1 MPSRWSSRRCP
12 PGRWASWVSPSIR
25 WRSPWP
31 SGRPW
36 PTDSTRG
43 ERVSNYW
50 IGDSIGRVLGPLTL
64 QSLRELIGSGRLK
77 AVTRASRDGSSW
89 EPIEHFNEVK
99 DLLSAA
105 RPTPSTEQQQ
115 AEQLRQRLSQMQNVP
130 AHQLFGVK
138 ADAPLEELRGA
149 FFRLAKRFSPEHQ
162 GPNTHPELR
171 KVNAEVFELLAR
183 RMREAE
189 AQGSARAAAAARPA
203 APQVGRGAQQAPTYT
218 YSAEEFVGLQMMRN
232 DRLQV
237 EVKVSARNVGIF
249 TDHRIINLQAGG
261 LFLPTDKPLQLGTRV
276 DLVLSF
282 EERQIKLR
290 SSVIWEYTLDD
301 GKQPRGYGLGLADL
315 RQEERAFID
324 EFLRNNRVAAPTSS
338 R

>member
-1 MPSRWSSRRCP
+1 M
-12 PGRWASWVSPSIR
+12 
-25 WRSPWP
+25 
-31 SGRPW
+31 
-36 PTDSTRG
+36 
-43 ERVSNYW
+43 SNYW

-115 AEQLRQRLSQMQNVP
+115 AERLRQQLSQMQNVP
-130 AHQLFGVK
+130 VHQLFGVK

-149 FFRLAKRFSPEHQ
+149 FFRLARRFSPEHQ

-189 AQGSARAAAAARPA
+189 VQGSARAAPAARVA
-203 APQVGRGAQQAPTYT
+203 APQGGRAAQQAPAYT
-218 YSAEEFVGLQMMRN
+218 YSAEEFVGLQMRN

-249 TDHRIINLQAGG
+249 TEHRIINLQAGG
-261 LFLPTDKPLQLGTRV
+261 LFIPTEKPLQLGTRV
-276 DLVLSF
+276 ELVLTF
-282 EERQIKLR
+282 EEKQIKLR

-324 EFLRNNRVAAPTSS
+324 EFLRNHRVAAPTSS

>member
-1 MPSRWSSRRCP
+1 M
-12 PGRWASWVSPSIR
+12 
-25 WRSPWP
+25 
-31 SGRPW
+31 
-36 PTDSTRG
+36 
-43 ERVSNYW
+43 SNYW

-77 AVTRASRDGSSW
+77 AVVRASRDGSSW
-89 EPIEHFNEVK
+89 EPIEQFTEVK
-99 DLLSAA
+99 DLLSAT
-105 RPTPSTEQQQ
+105 RPDPAAGLKQ
-115 AEQLRQRLSQMQNVP
+115 AERLRQQLRQMQELP

-149 FFRLAKRFSPEHQ
+149 FFRMAKRFSPEHL
-162 GPNTHPELR
+162 GSDTPPELR
-171 KVNAEVFELLAR
+171 KVSAEVFELLAR

-189 AQGSARAAAAARPA
+189 STPRAAPGARTATPNAVRATPQAA
-203 APQVGRGAQQAPTYT
+203 QASGYT
-218 YSAEEFVGLQMMRN
+218 YSAEEFVGLQMRN

-237 EVKVSARNVGIF
+237 ELKVTARNAGIF

-261 LFLPTDKPLQLGTRV
+261 LFIPTDKPLKLGMRV
-276 DLVLSF
+276 DLVLNF
-282 EERQIKLR
+282 EQTQKQIKLR

-315 RQEERAFID
+315 RPEERSFVD
-324 EFLRNNRVAAPTSS
+324 EFLRTHRAPAPTSS

>member
-1 MPSRWSSRRCP
+1 MS
-12 PGRWASWVSPSIR
+12 
-25 WRSPWP
+25 
-31 SGRPW
+31 
-36 PTDSTRG
+36 
-43 ERVSNYW
+43 SNYW
-50 IGDSIGRVLGPLTL
+50 IGDSVGRVLGPLTL

-77 AVTRASRDGSSW
+77 AVVRASRDGSSW
-89 EPIEHFNEVK
+89 EPIEQFNEVK

-105 RPTPSTEQQQ
+105 RAGPAVGAQQ
-115 AEQLRQRLSQMQNVP
+115 AERLRQQLRQMQDLP

-149 FFRLAKRFSPEHQ
+149 FFRLARRFSPEHL
-162 GPNTHPELR
+162 GSDTHPELR
-171 KVNAEVFELLAR
+171 KVSTEVFELLAR

-189 AQGSARAAAAARPA
+189 ALGSARGAPGARTATPNAVRATQPAAA
-203 APQVGRGAQQAPTYT
+203 GYT
-218 YSAEEFVGLQMMRN
+218 YSAEEFVGLQMRN

-237 EVKVSARNVGIF
+237 ELKVSARNAGIF

-261 LFLPTDKPLQLGTRV
+261 LFIPTDKPLKLGTRV
-276 DLVLSF
+276 DLVLNF
-282 EERQIKLR
+282 EQAQKLIKLR

-315 RQEERAFID
+315 RPEERTFVD
-324 EFLRNNRVAAPTSS
+324 EFLRSHRAPAPTSS

>member
-1 MPSRWSSRRCP
+1 M
-12 PGRWASWVSPSIR
+12 
-25 WRSPWP
+25 
-31 SGRPW
+31 
-36 PTDSTRG
+36 TT
-43 ERVSNYW
+43 NYW

-99 DLLSAA
+99 DLLGALKANPSAEA
-105 RPTPSTEQQQ
+105 QQ
-115 AEQLRQRLSQMQNVP
+115 AERLRQQMNQMKGMP

-138 ADAPLEELRGA
+138 ADAPVEELRGA
-149 FFRLAKRFSPEHQ
+149 FFRLARRYSPEHQ
-162 GPNTHPELR
+162 GPDTHPELR
-171 KVNAEVFELLAR
+171 KVHAEVFELLAS

-189 AQGSARAAAAARPA
+189 AQAPRPA
-203 APQVGRGAQQAPTYT
+203 TPNTVRSAQQQAPAYT
-218 YSAEEFVGLQMMRN
+218 YSAEEFVGLLQTRN

-237 EVKVSARNVGIF
+237 SVKVSTRTAGIF
-249 TDHRIINLQAGG
+249 TDHRIINLQSGG

-276 DLVLSF
+276 ELVLDF
-282 EERQIKLR
+282 EQQQKQIKLR

-315 RQEERAFID
+315 RPEERSFID
-324 EFLRNNRVAAPTSS
+324 EFLRGNRSGAPTTS